1 LTSKTQ
7 ESIVVIEQAQEC
19 RKRKKEMYPY
29 KTEQYEKID
38 KSAQG
43 AYYAKGWI
51 TGIIYNIE
59 KGYTKDTESVKRSL
73 KFLLE
78 RMKEDFGIVSQD
90 D

>member
-1 LTSKTQ
+1 MTSKTQ

-51 TGIIYNIE
+51 QEIIKGID
-59 KGYTKDTESVKRSL
+59 KGYFKDTEIVKRSL
-73 KFLLE
+73 KTLLKDMQE
-78 RMKEDFGIVSQD
+78 QFGVD
-90 D
+90 